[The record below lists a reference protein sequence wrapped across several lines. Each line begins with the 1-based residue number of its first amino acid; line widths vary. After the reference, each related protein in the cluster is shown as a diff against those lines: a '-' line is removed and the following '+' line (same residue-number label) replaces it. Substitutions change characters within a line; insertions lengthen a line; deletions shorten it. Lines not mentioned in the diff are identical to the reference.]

1 MTSSVAD
8 GAPQRL
14 MLTSLSDLS
23 GKSQIVS
30 QWRGK
35 VLVVNFWTT
44 WCAPRRQEIPAL
56 MNVQHL
62 YASNGVQFVGI
73 ATDNISKVRDYAK
86 KMRIGYVLL
95 IGGIETM
102 G

>member
-23 GKSQIVS
+23 GKSQMVS

-35 VLVVNFWTT
+35 VLVMNF
-44 WCAPRRQEIPAL
+44 
-56 MNVQHL
+56 